1 MSRQLSKAENKRK
14 LAQAQGKSAP
24 KGSTK
29 K

>member
-1 MSRQLSKAENKRK
+1 MSRQLSKAEKKRK
-14 LAQAQGKSAP
+14 LARAQGKSTP

>member
-1 MSRQLSKAENKRK
+1 MSRQQSKAEKKRK
-14 LAQAQGKSAP
+14 LAKAQGKSAT